1 MVQGI
6 FLPNGMEALQA
17 NYTEF
22 PLEEFNQNPFI
33 QALPPL
39 VDKPVVIKK
48 LAMNPSFSE
57 EERTMDSVYRLHMVN
72 RLYQFFQPL
81 PIHLEIWDMIHSLLL
96 QGYLARNPFDPA
108 YKRYL
113 NETGKQIINRS
124 FDINSRQ
131 NFRTTA
137 GCGTLIG
144 FSGMGKTTSVS
155 RVLSNIPQ
163 VIVHNEY
170 RGQHFNQ
177 IQLVWLKLDAP
188 STSSLKALC
197 LQFFMRVDEL
207 LGTNNY
213 KKYVSRNASVDLML
227 PLIGQLAQ
235 NIGLGLLII
244 DETQNIKGRGA
255 DQIMNF
261 FVSLIN
267 SGVNLAIIGTPGA
280 YGLFGDELRIARR
293 LTGNS
298 EIIFNNMEYNN
309 EFKFLLESM
318 WRYQWT
324 RKFTPLTE
332 GFAKVIYDETQ
343 GISDLIVKLF
353 VYSQQKA
360 ISTGKEELTV
370 ELVRSVAN
378 DKFKL
383 MKQML
388 EAIRSGNPYQIAKYE
403 DIKRIEATT
412 TQVMEKKPA
421 KEVVKIEKKK
431 QEQKKKIIE
440 SPPPVKKVKRN
451 IEYADGDLR
460 LLLKNGTKDEKSPY
474 EILLEYG
481 LIDDMTNWN
490 VGQSND

>member
-1 MVQGI
+1 
-6 FLPNGMEALQA
+6 MEAVQA
-17 NYTEF
+17 SYTDF

-33 QALPPL
+33 GALPPL
-39 VDKPVVIKK
+39 ADKATIIKK
-48 LAMNPSFSE
+48 LAVNPAFSE
-57 EERTMDSVYRLHMVN
+57 EERNMHSVYRLHMIQ

-81 PIHLEIWDMIHSLLL
+81 PIHLEIWDMIHSLLI
-96 QGYLARNPFDPA
+96 QGYLARNPFDPD

-113 NETGKQIINRS
+113 NQSGKQIINRS
-124 FDINSRQ
+124 FDINGRR
-131 NFRTTA
+131 NFRSTA
-137 GCGTLIG
+137 GCGLLIG
-144 FSGMGKTTSVS
+144 FSGMGKTTSVN
-155 RVLSNIPQ
+155 RVLGNIPQ

-170 RGQHFNQ
+170 RGHHFNQ

-213 KKYVSRNASVDLML
+213 KKHVSRNASVDMML

-267 SGVNLAIIGTPGA
+267 AGVNLAVIGTPGA
-280 YGLFGDELRIARR
+280 YTLFGDELRIARR
-293 LTGNS
+293 LTGNA
-298 EIIFNNMEYNN
+298 EIIFNNMDYNN

-324 RKFTPLTE
+324 KKFAPLTE
-332 GFAKVIYDETQ
+332 EMLKVFYAETQ
-343 GISDLIVKLF
+343 GISDLVVKLF

-360 ISTGKEELTV
+360 ISIGKEELTV
-370 ELVRSVAN
+370 ELVRNVASE
-378 DKFKL
+378 KFKL

-388 EAIRSGNPYQIAKYE
+388 DAIRSGNPYRIAKYE
-403 DIKRIEATT
+403 DIKRIESTT
-412 TQVMEKKPA
+412 IQSEIEPLKKVEKAKKNIKPR
-421 KEVVKIEKKK
+421 KNKVVDV
-431 QEQKKKIIE
+431 
-440 SPPPVKKVKRN
+440 PAPVKKAKRN
-451 IEYADGDLR
+451 IKYENGDLR
-460 LLLKNGTKDEKSPY
+460 LLLKNGTIDGVIPY
-474 EILLEYG
+474 DVLLKNG
-481 LIDDMTNWN
+481 LIDDMRSWN
-490 VGQSND
+490 EGIYYD